1 VQLTIRWLGMQ
12 SAARGG
18 ISAPEDRKP
27 HERRARRERECGS
40 LTAPPLQF
48 HAFNFRSVVNQATG
62 CARLRARPADL
73 YRRGSAPRASV
84 AQTAWAAAR
93 LRGRCRPRAAYLQGT
108 TAVATVAASGRV
120 SASVTRS
127 HTDCSCIILLVGRA
141 CAPRPP
147 AARRT
152 AAFAPTLPLSRP
164 VSDRRSR
171 DAAAGYGGNDHI
183 VRAHT
188 AAGTEQRGAPPP
200 AQCMFTRRTIEEARR
215 GGASLSEQRG
225 HGGAANQRRHG

>member
-1 VQLTIRWLGMQ
+1 MIRMMLFVWLS
-12 SAARGG
+12 SA
-18 ISAPEDRKP
+18 
-27 HERRARRERECGS
+27 C
-40 LTAPPLQF
+40 
-48 HAFNFRSVVNQATG
+48 
-62 CARLRARPADL
+62 
-73 YRRGSAPRASV
+73 
-84 AQTAWAAAR
+84 
-93 LRGRCRPRAAYLQGT
+93 
-108 TAVATVAASGRV
+108 
-120 SASVTRS
+120 
-127 HTDCSCIILLVGRA
+127 
-141 CAPRPP
+141 
-147 AARRT
+147 T
-152 AAFAPTLPLSRP
+152 AAFAPTLPLSKP